1 MTVYGC
7 EWYNIPMSRSFSL
20 RSLLFLFQST
30 LLIAGALSVWSGV
43 YTKVLHFFETT
54 NDIPMTCIEGWSF
67 ASVCFFTAVALSIG
81 FVWSL
86 FVYRGD
92 PCGHSRRFR
101 QKLLTWYLGIG
112 SIASLVFAGMVK
124 TGDISLAAP
133 LGCTLETLYASD
145 GTCFSSSLIFI
156 SAFLWALLIRLR
168 QKAWAMCRT

>member
-1 MTVYGC
+1 MA
-7 EWYNIPMSRSFSL
+7 RSLSL

-54 NDIPMTCIEGWSF
+54 DNIPMACIEGWSF
-67 ASVCFFTAVALSIG
+67 VSVCFFTAVALSIG

-92 PCGHSRRFR
+92 PCGKSRLFR

-112 SIASLVFAGMVK
+112 SIASLVFVGMIK
-124 TGDISLAAP
+124 AGDISLTVP
-133 LGCTLETLYASD
+133 LECTLEALYVSD
-145 GTCFSSSLIFI
+145 GMCFSSSLIFI
-156 SAFLWALLIRLR
+156 SAFLWAVFIRLR
-168 QKAWAMCRT
+168 QRVWATC